1 MLAPSF
7 AGVIGISCRAFG
19 NKVETPRNIVSNLF
33 LFLGSCERNPQV
45 EEIKEQECDTEE
57 LSSPSLPLAFQNT
70 RETLKDLKAQKLMEM
85 PVQKLTQEDSGRLA
99 AKLLASSTY
108 PSVPCMWGR
117 AWRLLGKH
125 RPSLGR
131 GCDTVRKLFRKLCL
145 PGCVVWIRVKRSK
158 RQRDWFCGSVAMT
171 VI

>member
-1 MLAPSF
+1 
-7 AGVIGISCRAFG
+7 
-19 NKVETPRNIVSNLF
+19 
-33 LFLGSCERNPQV
+33 
-45 EEIKEQECDTEE
+45 
-57 LSSPSLPLAFQNT
+57 
-70 RETLKDLKAQKLMEM
+70 MEM

-108 PSVPCMWGR
+108 PSVPCVWGR

-125 RPSLGR
+125 RPSLGQ

>member
-1 MLAPSF
+1 
-7 AGVIGISCRAFG
+7 
-19 NKVETPRNIVSNLF
+19 
-33 LFLGSCERNPQV
+33 
-45 EEIKEQECDTEE
+45 
-57 LSSPSLPLAFQNT
+57 
-70 RETLKDLKAQKLMEM
+70 MEM
-85 PVQKLTQEDSGRLA
+85 LVQKLTQEDSGRLA

-171 VI
+171 VHLGQGAVAGARAVAMGCCRQEPVGG